1 MEPKTLII
9 LIILVVLV
17 FLSAFFS
24 SCEITYS
31 SVNKIKLKKKIAEGS
46 KKATK
51 AMNIVNQYSE
61 VLSTI
66 LVGNNLVN
74 VLASSLA
81 TVIAVEKFGEDKGS
95 MIATVVLTIVVLIFG
110 EIIPKVF
117 AKKYSLRMSLLYVT
131 PFKFFRFIFFP
142 ITFVVTK
149 GINLISKIWTPKE
162 VEPSVT
168 DEELIAM
175 AEELEEEG
183 VIDEEDAE
191 LIISAIDF
199 SDVTAHEIMI
209 PRVDVFSID
218 IEDDQAEILANE
230 EIYRYSRVPVYEDTI
245 DHVIGILDTTSLMKK
260 ILNGEEINI
269 REMLIEPMYVHKTK
283 GISNILTEFKQTN
296 QQLAIVL
303 DEFGGF
309 MGILTMEDIVEELV
323 GDIFD
328 EMDEVVLDYNEISE
342 NIYEVDGDM
351 NIYDFFELVE
361 YDDRDFETEY
371 TTFGGWCTD
380 VLEKFPEV
388 DDTFDFANFTVTII
402 SVENVRVGK
411 ARIEIHEEVEDE
423 E

>member
-1 MEPKTLII
+1 MEPKTLVI
-9 LIILVVLV
+9 LIIIGILIL
-17 FLSAFFS
+17 LSAFFS
-24 SCEITYS
+24 SCEVAYS
-31 SVNKIKLKKKIAEGS
+31 SVNKIKLKKKVNEGS

-51 AMNIVNQYSE
+51 AMDIVNNFSD

-74 VLASSLA
+74 ILASSLA

-95 MIATVVLTIVVLIFG
+95 LIATIVLTIIVLIFG
-110 EIIPKVF
+110 EIIPKVI
-117 AKKYSLRMSLLYVT
+117 AKKYSLRMSLLYVM
-131 PFKFFRFIFFP
+131 PFRFFKGLFYP
-142 ITFVVTK
+142 ITFIVAK
-149 GINLISKIWTPKE
+149 GMNVFKKLWTPKE

-218 IEDDQAEILANE
+218 IEDEQDEILANE

-245 DHVIGILDTTSLMKK
+245 DHVIGILDTVKLMKK
-260 ILNGEEINI
+260 ILNGEEIDI
-269 REMLIEPMYVHKTK
+269 RSMLTEPMYVHKTK
-283 GISNILTEFKQTN
+283 GISNILTEFKQTD
-296 QQLAIVL
+296 QHLAIVL

-328 EMDEVVLDYNEISE
+328 EMDEVVLDYKELEEDVYEI
-342 NIYEVDGDM
+342 DGDM

-371 TTFGGWCTD
+371 TTIGGWCTD

-388 DDTFDFANFTVTII
+388 GDTFDFANFTVKITD
-402 SVENVRVGK
+402 VENVRVGK
-411 ARIEIHEEVEDE
+411 VRVEIHETEDE
-423 E
+423 EE

>member
-31 SVNKIKLKKKIAEGS
+31 SVNKIKLKKKISEGS

-95 MIATVVLTIVVLIFG
+95 MIATIVLTIVVLIFG

>member
-95 MIATVVLTIVVLIFG
+95 MIATIVLTIVVLIFG

-117 AKKYSLRMSLLYVT
+117 ANKYSLRMSLLYVT

-149 GINLISKIWTPKE
+149 GINLISKTWTPKE

-218 IEDDQAEILANE
+218 IEDDQVEILANE

-245 DHVIGILDTTSLMKK
+245 DHVIGILDTTILMKK

-388 DDTFDFANFTVTII
+388 NDTFDFANFTVTII

-411 ARIEIHEEVEDE
+411 ARIEIHEEVDE
-423 E
+423 EE

>member
-1 MEPKTLII
+1 MGQSIVSFII
-9 LIILVVLV
+9 MGILVL
-17 FLSAFFS
+17 LSAFFS
-24 SCEITYS
+24 SCEIAYS
-31 SVNKIKLKKKIAEGS
+31 SVNKIKLKKKVQDGS
-46 KKATK
+46 KKASK
-51 AMNIVNQYSE
+51 AMDIVNSFQD

-66 LVGNNLVN
+66 LIGNNLVN
-74 VLASSLA
+74 ILLSSIA
-81 TVIAVEKFGEDKGS
+81 TVLAVEKFGPEKGEF
-95 MIATVVLTIVVLIFG
+95 IATILVTIVVLIVG
-110 EIIPKVF
+110 EIIPKVV
-117 AKKYSLRMSLLYVT
+117 AKKYSLKISLLYVL
-131 PFKFFRFIFFP
+131 PFKFFKGLFYP

-149 GINLISKIWTPKE
+149 GLGLISKLWTPKE
-162 VEPSVT
+162 VQPSVT
-168 DEELIAM
+168 DEELIAI

-218 IEDDQAEILANE
+218 IEDDQTEILSNE

-245 DHVIGILDTTSLMKK
+245 DHVIGILNTTELMKK
-260 ILNGEEINI
+260 ILNGQEINI
-269 REMLIEPMYVHKTK
+269 REMLTEPMYVHKTK

-296 QQLAIVL
+296 QQIAIVL

-328 EMDEVVLDYNEISE
+328 EMDEVVLDYSEISE

-361 YDDRDFETEY
+361 YDDKDFETEY

-388 DDTFDFANFTVTII
+388 NDSFDFANFTVTII

-411 ARIEIHEEVEDE
+411 ARIEIREEEHEED
-423 E
+423 

>member
-95 MIATVVLTIVVLIFG
+95 MIATIVLTIVVLIFG

>member
-1 MEPKTLII
+1 MGPNTIVYII
-9 LIILVVLV
+9 IGVMI
-17 FLSAFFS
+17 FFSAFFS
-24 SCEITYS
+24 SCEIAYS
-31 SVNKIKLKKKIAEGS
+31 SVNKIKLKKKINEGH
-46 KKATK
+46 KKASK
-51 AMNIVNQYSE
+51 AMNIVDSFSE

-66 LVGNNLVN
+66 LIGNNLVN
-74 VLASSLA
+74 ILISSLA
-81 TVIAVEKFGEDKGS
+81 TMLAVNRFGDESGPL
-95 MIATVVLTIVVLIFG
+95 IATVISTVVVLIFG

-117 AKKYSLRMSLLYVT
+117 AKKYSLKLSLLYVV
-131 PFKFFRFIFFP
+131 PFRFFRLLFYP
-142 ITFVVTK
+142 ITFVVGK
-149 GINLISKIWTPKE
+149 GLNVISKLWTPKE

-168 DEELIAM
+168 DEELIIM
-175 AEELEEEG
+175 TEELEEEG

-209 PRVDVFSID
+209 PRVDVFAID
-218 IEDDQAEILANE
+218 IEDNQEEILSNE

-245 DHVIGILDTTSLMKK
+245 DHVIGILNTSLLMKK

-269 REMLIEPMYVHKTK
+269 REMLTTPMYVHKTK

-296 QQLAIVL
+296 THLAIVL

-328 EMDEVVLDYNEISE
+328 EMDEVVLDYNELSD
-342 NIYEVDGDM
+342 NLYEVDGDM

-361 YDDRDFETEY
+361 YDDREFETEY

-388 DDTFDFANFTVTII
+388 GDTFEFANFTITITD
-402 SVENVRVGK
+402 VENVRVGK
-411 ARIEIHEEVEDE
+411 AKVEIHIEESIE

>member
-31 SVNKIKLKKKIAEGS
+31 SVNKIKLKKKMAEGS